1 MWTVVAGCSELPQD
15 SSNIIKNGMGLGKRM
30 NTGRAVAVVSAL
42 LAIASLVVAWIHYE
56 GIMAIVSFFVLVF
69 GVLAS
74 KNCTL
79 NTNKFIL
86 LASVASVVCTAL
98 SVTVLVQGNFSDAE
112 GTPTVT
118 WFVLIGLVHSVPVVP
133 LTLSVYPII
142 ASLSGASFNWAIVRG
157 LSPFIGMG
165 MEVPGFV
172 LEYMFEGA
180 DNWMTDNGYILYHFL
195 MTALVMIVFAY
206 IASSIMRKNSLIMT
220 EKGLGELRC

>member
-1 MWTVVAGCSELPQD
+1 MD
-15 SSNIIKNGMGLGKRM
+15 S
-30 NTGRAVAVVSAL
+30 GRAGAILSAAVALVSLILAVDGREGSMVVT
-42 LAIASLVVAWIHYE
+42 
-56 GIMAIVSFFVLVF
+56 SFFVLVF

-86 LASVASVVCTAL
+86 LASVASVVCTVL

-133 LTLSVYPII
+133 LTFSVYPII

-206 IASSIMRKNSLIMT
+206 IASSIMRKNRLVMT
-220 EKGLGELRC
+220 ENGLGELRC

>member
-1 MWTVVAGCSELPQD
+1 
-15 SSNIIKNGMGLGKRM
+15 M
-30 NTGRAVAVVSAL
+30 NTGRAVAVISAL
-42 LAIASLVVAWIHYE
+42 LAIISLVVAWVHYE
-56 GIMAIVSFFVLVF
+56 GIMAIVSFFVLMF
-69 GVLAS
+69 GALAS

-86 LASVASVVCTAL
+86 LASVAAIICTVL
-98 SVTVLVQGNFSDAE
+98 SVTVLTQGNFADAE

-118 WFVLIGLVHSVPVVP
+118 WFVIIGLVHSVPVVP
-133 LTLSVYPII
+133 LTFSMFPIVS
-142 ASLSGASFNWAIVRG
+142 SLSGASYNWAIVRG

-172 LEYMFEGA
+172 LEYMFEGS

-206 IASSIMRKNSLIMT
+206 IASSIMRRHRLVVT
-220 EKGLGELRC
+220 ERGLGELRC